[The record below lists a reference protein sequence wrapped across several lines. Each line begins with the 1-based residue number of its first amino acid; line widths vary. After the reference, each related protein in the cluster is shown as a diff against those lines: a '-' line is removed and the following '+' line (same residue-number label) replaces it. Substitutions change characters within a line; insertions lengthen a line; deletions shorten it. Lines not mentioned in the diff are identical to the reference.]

1 MADTQKADRAR
12 DGAEAGSG
20 GSGDR
25 PIAASARARGPA
37 SAIEDS
43 RQPAAVF
50 ARLTRR
56 RDAEPVD
63 EVGIPYRVHYWLLS
77 VFAFG
82 IGASTLAFSFTE
94 IGSDLD
100 SPFVRAICGTGILL
114 APAIVLAARAQ
125 GYRRDARIFHTALF
139 YATIAPFACQQVMT
153 ETRAQYQILFVVG
166 AIGAAFYLPLRQAAP
181 HITLSVA
188 ALLTMGATIDD
199 EESVLRSMIIATFV
213 VCSSLMISAVRRQL
227 KFTVKLNHTLA
238 ECDGLTGSFNLRSFE
253 RRLVHE
259 IARAQRGGGGFALIE
274 FDLNDFKQVNDR
286 HDHSTGDEVLVA
298 TADAIRS
305 AFGGADMLVRRGGD
319 EFVVIAP
326 GGPERDLDEPIR
338 KARKRV
344 AWARHQICDDV
355 TPTVR
360 YAVARYRPGDT
371 AEDVYRRADEALHDA
386 KLPAE
391 GDGALVDA
399 SNPAVVLPCPTPD
412 TEEVQELRERRVDGA
427 ELSSDPIIGARRV
440 IWKTSA
446 AAILTIAVAVDAC
459 ALLGLSNL
467 TFSPRSI
474 AISLFWVVVFAPI
487 VWRMASRREQPEHLL
502 HMLAVAALAMITFG
516 CIVAG
521 SSGPALVESYLLVV
535 LAVAAILSTRA
546 AIAYMAT
553 ATVLY
558 ATILVAND
566 YPEATIQLVNTV
578 LLIGLSAWLLA
589 YTRGRTIVAAREKL
603 QLAHTDALT
612 GLPNPRRLS
621 ERLTAEIR
629 RSKSTGQPLAM
640 LMLDLDH
647 FKLVNDLFS
656 HAVGDQVLLA
666 VTDALRQTARRTD
679 MPARRG
685 GDEFAVVLS
694 DSDARDATTAR
705 DRVAAAIADARAR
718 VCPDITPTASVG
730 WVVWREGES
739 PEDFLARAD
748 AALNLEKKARRRD
761 RTLVY

>member
-1 MADTQKADRAR
+1 MRKAHGAR
-12 DGAEAGSG
+12 DGANEET
-20 GSGDR
+20 GDR
-25 PIAASARARGPA
+25 PGAASTRARIPTPA
-37 SAIEDS
+37 VDQA
-43 RQPAAVF
+43 QLPATAF
-50 ARLTRR
+50 TRITRR
-56 RDAEPVD
+56 RGAEPVD
-63 EVGIPYRVHYWLLS
+63 EVGIPYRVHYWLLA

-82 IGASTLAFSFTE
+82 IGLSTLVFSFTE
-94 IGSDLD
+94 IGDDLA
-100 SPFVRAICGTGILL
+100 SPFVRAICVTGILL

-125 GYRRDARIFHTALF
+125 RYRFDARIFHGAML
-139 YATIAPFACQQVMT
+139 YATIAPFACQQVMV
-153 ETRAQYQILFVVG
+153 ESRAQYQILFVVG
-166 AIGAAFYLPLRQAAP
+166 AIGAAFYLPLRQAVP

-188 ALLTMGATIDD
+188 VLLTMGATIHDD
-199 EESVLRSMIIATFV
+199 ESVLRSLIVATFV

-238 ECDGLTGSFNLRSFE
+238 ECDGLTGAFNLRSFE
-253 RRLVHE
+253 RRLAHE

-274 FDLNDFKQVNDR
+274 FDLNSFKQVNDR
-286 HDHSTGDEVLVA
+286 YDHSTGDEVLVA

-326 GGPERDLDEPIR
+326 GGPDRDLNEPIR
-338 KARKRV
+338 KACKRV

-355 TPTVR
+355 DPTIR
-360 YAVARYRPGDT
+360 CATTRFQPGDT

-386 KLPAE
+386 KPPAGGSGE
-391 GDGALVDA
+391 PDV
-399 SNPAVVLPCPTPD
+399 SPRSAVVLPCPTPD
-412 TEEVQELRERRVDGA
+412 TDEVRELRERRVDGA

-440 IWKTSA
+440 IWKTTA

-467 TFSPRSI
+467 AFSLRSI
-474 AISLFWVVVFAPI
+474 GISLFWVVVFAPV

-502 HMLAVAALAMITFG
+502 HLLAVAALGMITFG

-521 SSGPALVESYLLVV
+521 SSAPALVESYLLVV
-535 LAVAAILSTRA
+535 LAVAAILSVRA
-546 AIAYMAT
+546 AISYMAA

-558 ATILVAND
+558 ATILFAND
-566 YPEATIQLVNTV
+566 YPLATIQLVNTV

-656 HAVGDQVLLA
+656 HSVGDEVLLA
-666 VTDALRQTARRTD
+666 VTDALLRTARRTD

-705 DRVAAAIADARAR
+705 DRVAAAIASARAR
-718 VCPDITPTASVG
+718 VCPEITPTASVG

-739 PEDFLARAD
+739 TEDFLARAD